1 MDVLLHLSAEVSRRL
16 EEREVLVM
24 QLQRTKSGLTQTME
38 EMKKQLEEECKVS
51 LILDTLDELCHN
63 HYGSQSIT
71 ISNHN

>member
-51 LILDTLDELCHN
+51 LILETLDELCHN
-63 HYGSQSIT
+63 YYGSQSIT
-71 ISNHN
+71 NN